1 MTDEHLGGSG
11 VQPDR
16 DDGDAGVSGDNGV
29 VVQEDSV
36 DHAGDPG
43 QTEGPPTAEPAPVP
57 AGADSPAVPV
67 EPMDESE
74 LLAELAS
81 DKLTMPMIILAMGG
95 RFFDCKDSE
104 LTFTMKVN
112 NETMEGRYALMGD
125 TVQEGEDGVKLMG
138 LVFRRKDVPM
148 E

>member
-1 MTDEHLGGSG
+1 MTDEHLGGSD
-11 VQPDR
+11 VQPDM
-16 DDGDAGVSGDNGV
+16 DDGDAGVPGDNSV
-29 VVQEDSV
+29 VVQEDSI

-57 AGADSPAVPV
+57 VGADSSAVPD

-81 DKLTMPMIILAMGG
+81 DKVTVPMMIITMGG
-95 RFFDCKDSE
+95 RFFDCKDAE
-104 LTFTMKVN
+104 LTVTMKVN
-112 NETMEGRYALMGD
+112 DETMEGCYVLIGD

-138 LVFRRKDVPM
+138 LVFKRKDVPA

>member
-1 MTDEHLGGSG
+1 MTDEHLGGSD

-16 DDGDAGVSGDNGV
+16 DDGDAGVPGDN
-29 VVQEDSV
+29 SV

-43 QTEGPPTAEPAPVP
+43 QTEGPPRAEPAPVP
-57 AGADSPAVPV
+57 AGADTTAIPV

-95 RFFDCKDSE
+95 RFFDCKDAE

-112 NETMEGRYALMGD
+112 DETMEGRYALMGD

>member
-1 MTDEHLGGSG
+1 MTDEHLGGSD

-16 DDGDAGVSGDNGV
+16 DDGDVGVSGDNGV

-43 QTEGPPTAEPAPVP
+43 QTEGPPTAEPVPVP
-57 AGADSPAVPV
+57 AGADSSAVPD

-81 DKLTMPMIILAMGG
+81 DKLTMPMMIITTGG
-95 RFFDCKDSE
+95 RFFDCKDAE

-112 NETMEGRYALMGD
+112 DETMEGRYVLMGD
-125 TVQEGEDGVKLMG
+125 TVQEGEDGMKLTG

>member
-1 MTDEHLGGSG
+1 MTDEHLGGG
-11 VQPDR
+11 DVQPDR

-57 AGADSPAVPV
+57 AGADSSAIPV

-95 RFFDCKDSE
+95 RFFDCKDAE

-112 NETMEGRYALMGD
+112 DETMEGRYALMGD